1 VHQLLENSLN
11 LDEIES
17 LFHHDKLMLSYGTGK
32 TSFLGSRI
40 GFVEESPFIKV
51 NKKCTYPTWLMS
63 SDVG

>member
-1 VHQLLENSLN
+1 MMALANQFPKSKIIWCQLLENSLN

-40 GFVEESPFIKV
+40 GFVEESP
-51 NKKCTYPTWLMS
+51 Y
-63 SDVG
+63 